1 MAPAPTPG
9 KASRHRAMRQALI
22 TLGLL
27 PLVAA
32 CAELTGAGGL
42 SAPPSGAIEATIP
55 VTERSP
61 ESFEIE
67 QFFARVQ
74 DGLVARGL
82 LRIDGGGP
90 DVPFTDT
97 ALARNFNALAFSQE
111 FTGVSGRLV
120 RRSTESTLHR
130 WAVPVK
136 IEPIFGA
143 SVDPARA
150 ASDRRSIDRL
160 ALRLESATEHPV
172 NVVARGGNF
181 HVLILNDQ
189 ELRASGALLR
199 GLIPEISA
207 AEIGYVED
215 MPRETYCVVFASDP
229 AGNDTHENAVA
240 VIRAELPQRLRTS
253 CIHEEISQGLGLA
266 NDSPLARP
274 SIFND
279 DDEFGRLTT
288 HDELLLQMLY
298 DPRLSPGM
306 SGAEAAD
313 TVRRI
318 ATELLSPAT

>member
-1 MAPAPTPG
+1 
-9 KASRHRAMRQALI
+9 MRRALI

-32 CAELTGAGGL
+32 CADLIGDGGSGLPPDGAL
-42 SAPPSGAIEATIP
+42 EASLP
-55 VTERSP
+55 VTERSQ

-67 QFFARVQ
+67 KFFSRVQ
-74 DGLVARGL
+74 DSLIARGL

-97 ALARNFNALAFSQE
+97 TLARNFMALAFSQE
-111 FTGVSGRLV
+111 FTGISGRLV
-120 RRSTESTLHR
+120 RRSTENSLHR
-130 WAVPVK
+130 WVVPVK
-136 IEPIFGA
+136 IEPLFGA
-143 SVDPARA
+143 SVDPAQA
-150 ASDRRSIDRL
+150 AFDRKTINRL
-160 ALRLESATEHPV
+160 ALRLETATEHPV

-189 ELRASGALLR
+189 ELRSSGPLLR

-207 AEIGYVED
+207 AEISYVED

-229 AGNDTHENAVA
+229 AGNNTHESAVA
-240 VIRAELPQRLRTS
+240 VIRAELPERLRTS
-253 CIHEEISQGLGLA
+253 CIHEEVSQGLGLA

-298 DPRLSPGM
+298 DSRLSPGM
-306 SGAEAAD
+306 SDDEAAS

>member
-1 MAPAPTPG
+1 
-9 KASRHRAMRQALI
+9 MRRALI

-32 CAELTGAGGL
+32 CAELIGTGGN
-42 SAPPSGAIEATIP
+42 SAPPDGAIEAALPISD
-55 VTERSP
+55 RSP

-97 ALARNFNALAFSQE
+97 TLARNFTALAFSQE

-120 RRSTESTLHR
+120 RRSTESRLHR

-136 IEPIFGA
+136 IEPLFGA
-143 SVDPARA
+143 SVDPAQSA
-150 ASDRRSIDRL
+150 FDRRTIDRL
-160 ALRLESATEHPV
+160 ALRLETATEHPV
-172 NVVARGGNF
+172 NVVSHGGNF

-189 ELRASGALLR
+189 ELRAAGALLR
-199 GLIPEISA
+199 GLIPEISV
-207 AEIGYVED
+207 AEVGYVED
-215 MPRETYCVVFASDP
+215 MPRETYCVVFASDT
-229 AGNDTHENAVA
+229 AGDHTHESAVA

-253 CIHEEISQGLGLA
+253 CIHEEIAQGLGLA
-266 NDSPLARP
+266 NDSPNARP

-288 HDELLLQMLY
+288 QDELLLQMLY
-298 DPRLSPGM
+298 DPRLAPGM
-306 SGAEAAD
+306 AKDEAAG

-318 ATELLSPAT
+318 AAELLSPAT